1 MTNQKLTKMQNQG
14 EKAIIRVQHGYGKAC
29 GFQVMSVMGTGMG
42 TGWAFGNPRHI
53 MPSENPVEAE

>member
-1 MTNQKLTKMQNQG
+1 MIKNGMTNQKLTKMQNQG

-42 TGWAFGNPRHI
+42 TGWAFATRCRPGE
-53 MPSENPVEAE
+53 S